1 MVPPSVPAPPA
12 PLVSRTRNNSLS
24 QSDQEPVILEPP
36 VTSNPHMYR
45 PTLRQAQIDTIR
57 RLSARVNV
65 LPVLARA
72 DTLTNERLTAIRLA
86 VRSDLAK
93 AGIGFGIFDTE
104 SHSHTADSP
113 TLSNG
118 DLANGYGSHPNGSSP
133 NGTSP
138 SSPVNQSFLRL
149 PYALISP
156 DNYSHSDGVQRIPPP
171 RHELI
176 HQYSPSTHPA
186 PSIKMLKG
194 KFIRSYRWGSLDVL
208 DPYHSDFLALRTA
221 VFHHMGT
228 LQKYTREYL
237 FDRFRVEYH
246 AQHPHQ
252 SSSHHSL
259 HQGIVSRSQL
269 PPLSITTRPTLAIDT
284 ASPHAAD
291 ARHSALHMPRDMTL
305 DRPIHSAPPV
315 HSGYPEP
322 GSSNTSA
329 RVSPAVPSELLVPS
343 NDFCSREN
351 HPRVAFYLVAEHVT

>member
-1 MVPPSVPAPPA
+1 
-12 PLVSRTRNNSLS
+12 
-24 QSDQEPVILEPP
+24 
-36 VTSNPHMYR
+36 MYR

-72 DTLTNERLTAIRLA
+72 DTLTNERLAAIRLA

-104 SHSHTADSP
+104 SPSHAADSP
-113 TLSNG
+113 TTLSNG

-138 SSPVNQSFLRL
+138 SSPVNQLFLRL

-176 HQYSPSTHPA
+176 HQYTPSTHPS

-208 DPYHSDFLALRTA
+208 DSYHSDFMALRTA

-237 FDRFRVEYH
+237 FDRFRAEYH
-246 AQHPHQ
+246 AQHH

-259 HQGIVSRSQL
+259 HHIQQGIVSRSQL
-269 PPLSITTRPTLAIDT
+269 PPLPITARPTLAIDT
-284 ASPHAAD
+284 ASPHATD
-291 ARHSALHMPRDMTL
+291 ARHSALHMPRDMAL
-305 DRPIHSAPPV
+305 DRQIHSAPPV
-315 HSGYPEP
+315 HGGYPEP
-322 GSSNTSA
+322 GSSNTST
-329 RVSPAVPSELLVPS
+329 RVSPTAPSKLLVP
-343 NDFCSREN
+343 FIRA
-351 HPRVAFYLVAEHVT
+351 RIFGAIFYLVAEHISSRVIKTANQKNHSCMQFLPL

>member
-1 MVPPSVPAPPA
+1 
-12 PLVSRTRNNSLS
+12 
-24 QSDQEPVILEPP
+24 
-36 VTSNPHMYR
+36 MYR

-72 DTLTNERLTAIRLA
+72 DTLTNERLAAIRLA

-93 AGIGFGIFDTE
+93 AGIGFGIFDTD
-104 SHSHTADSP
+104 SHSHAADSP
-113 TLSNG
+113 TTLSNG

-138 SSPVNQSFLRL
+138 PSSVNQSFLRL

-156 DNYSHSDGVQRIPPP
+156 DIYSHSDGVQRIPPP

-176 HQYSPSTHPA
+176 HQYSPSPHPT
-186 PSIKMLKG
+186 PSTKMLKG

-208 DPYHSDFLALRTA
+208 DPHHSDFLALRTA

-246 AQHPHQ
+246 AQHQHH
-252 SSSHHSL
+252 SASHHSL
-259 HQGIVSRSQL
+259 HHMQQGIVSRSQL
-269 PPLSITTRPTLAIDT
+269 PPLSTTVRPTLAIDT
-284 ASPHAAD
+284 APPHASD
-291 ARHSALHMPRDMTL
+291 ARHPALHVPRDMAL
-305 DRPIHSAPPV
+305 ERQVHSAPAV
-315 HSGYPEP
+315 HGGYPEP

-329 RVSPAVPSELLVPS
+329 RVSPAAPSELSVSFQHFL
-343 NDFCSREN
+343 FARESS
-351 HPRVAFYLVAEHVT
+351 VFAFYLFAEQMSSSRVIETADQKNHCCMQFLPL